1 MAIRDPGLCMA
12 IENLKRDRWQVEAD
26 IKRVADSIHRHETSL
41 LVLKKAGLRGEVLE
55 ACFLLGHCRGSL
67 VPERLEGLRA
77 NPLARSCKIR
87 ELRSL
92 VERGDR
98 EEVPG
103 ERWPLVRESLVRA
116 LEILE
121 NGTPDEPTRHKGCR
135 HAGDH
140 GELVD
145 DLCREGE
152 R

>member
-1 MAIRDPGLCMA
+1 MAIRDPGLCKA
-12 IENLKRDRWQVEAD
+12 IENLKLDRWQAEAD
-26 IKRVADSIHRHETSL
+26 IKRVADSIHRNETSL

-55 ACFLLGHCRGSL
+55 ACFLLGHYRGSL

-77 NPLARSCKIR
+77 NPLARACKIR

-98 EEVPG
+98 DEVSG
-103 ERWPLVRESLVRA
+103 ERWSLVRESLVLA

-121 NGTPDEPTRHKGCR
+121 NDTPAEPTRHKGFR

-140 GELVD
+140 VELVD